1 MKKLGLVL
9 FAFLA
14 MSVCTMA
21 QNENRE
27 RAPRMNREQMVK
39 SMTENHAK
47 RLNLNAEQ
55 TAKMQV
61 LNDSLM
67 SNMMSGFGQRQGGTS
82 YRDMS
87 QEERDAMRKERETKM
102 NAAREK
108 YNKGV
113 KAILTEEQYKEFE
126 KMQKETP
133 QFGQRGQRGQG
144 GNGNF
149 GGGRNR

>member
-1 MKKLGLVL
+1 MR
-9 FAFLA
+9 
-14 MSVCTMA
+14 STSA
-21 QNENRE
+21 Q
-27 RAPRMNREQMVK
+27 
-39 SMTENHAK
+39 TENHAK

-67 SNMMSGFGQRQGGTS
+67 SNMMGGFGQRQGGTS

-133 QFGQRGQRGQG
+133 LFGQRGQRGQG